1 MCVHCCNPKFYSTY
15 IFSYCKIKSCVSGDT
30 TKERYPLIPNL
41 LYNTCPI
48 TPQNVGTNNL
58 CHTACT
64 TSKES
69 CMSDN
74 ATKETRRFFC
84 YVTELVMLD
93 LRSYLATRNEEDQ
106 FWAHSITWKNGLQWY
121 CTDCSSHWAPS
132 CCLHSSALC
141 KTTCQRSELVWRWF
155 VRTDA
160 VHYHTAYWTSSVCVV
175 SSKPYLVSIFY
186 WKWLTQQHPA
196 VWRTLYRTFRIE
208 LFLYITLN
216 SKSLKITAFSVLQY
230 AICELRGVLLL

>member
-106 FWAHSITWKNGLQWY
+106 FWAHSITWKNVSLQWY
-121 CTDCSSHWAPS
+121 CTDCCSLWAPS
-132 CCLHSSALC
+132 LQNNLSEVGVGVKVVC
-141 KTTCQRSELVWRWF
+141 KNWC
-155 VRTDA
+155 
-160 VHYHTAYWTSSVCVV
+160 
-175 SSKPYLVSIFY
+175 
-186 WKWLTQQHPA
+186 
-196 VWRTLYRTFRIE
+196 RTLSY
-208 LFLYITLN
+208 
-216 SKSLKITAFSVLQY
+216 SVLNQ
-230 AICELRGVLLL
+230 